1 MGYDPIEAN
10 QAASMALSAL
20 RKTIDLDKYG
30 IGEAIFGLFGN
41 GGGSVIVGSSN
52 KFWDDVATDC
62 VLRMEMTVLNMRLAI
77 DQCVHTHL
85 NDIVMQVAFSFTIAD
100 GEQLYTVSASLTNS
114 GTDTKIN
121 VKVS

>member
-52 KFWDDVATDC
+52 KFWDDVATDR